1 MIFPHLKTKNKKNDI
16 LEENTLSSRV
26 NIPEDC
32 GTEIENSC
40 DSQEG
45 LKRTQ
50 PLHKITSSNCADY
63 CCSGPNW
70 ICNPWLKKQKIVKAI
85 IKRTLRWV
93 RWVCDREFWVSHMQQ
108 KSKKKKK
115 HKKKKVS
122 PHAAKE
128 EKKNRN
134 TKKKKVSLVIS
145 AQAVAYWLLVSDM
158 GVHEFQHECSS
169 KK

>member
-1 MIFPHLKTKNKKNDI
+1 MIFLHLKTKNKKNDI
-16 LEENTLSSRV
+16 LEENTLCSRV

-32 GTEIENSC
+32 GSEIENSC

-70 ICNPWLKKQKIVKAI
+70 ICNPWLKKQIIVKAI

-93 RWVCDREFWVSHMQQ
+93 RWVCDRDFWVSHMQQ
-108 KSKKKKK
+108 KSKKKKTQERK
-115 HKKKKVS
+115 RKWV

-128 EKKNRN
+128 EKKIE
-134 TKKKKVSLVIS
+134 TQKKESGPCDKSPS
-145 AQAVAYWLLVSDM
+145 RSLLVT
-158 GVHEFQHECSS
+158 S
-169 KK
+169 KWHGCAWVSAWV